1 MRPVTDAGLQMHHPS
16 PLAAQATPG
25 RASASAREGFASTRV
40 GGASARKP
48 GLSTA
53 WYIGAVVLA
62 LLVPCLVLSGLFTH
76 KLLQAE
82 RSRLEADTVRLTTD
96 LAANL
101 DRFVSSRFATLQAL
115 ATSPALDTGD
125 YARFEEQA
133 RAFTEAE
140 GAHLI
145 LRDRTNRQR
154 VNTRLPR
161 GALLPT
167 TQIAGDAALV
177 ATGLPYVSDLISDPN
192 TGAPLVLLR
201 VPVVRDGETRYFLSL
216 ALSPARLAAALEL
229 TKLALPYRSAVTD
242 SAGRIITRSLEP
254 ARFIG
259 EKLPG
264 FDAIAG
270 DKGSW
275 TGISAEG
282 LDIFGTFQRSALT
295 GWLVTTGLERA
306 ALEAPLRRSLW
317 MLGALA
323 AALLAL
329 GLSIAIP
336 IARRLVAAQSAL
348 AVIARALHDDE
359 IAPAMATGLRETDQ
373 VATEMREA
381 ALRLRW
387 QANAL
392 EEANR
397 ELEQR
402 VAERTVALTET
413 GDFLR
418 ATLDSMDQGLA
429 VIDADGRLPI
439 ISRRAVQLLGLPPEI
454 LGTVVTIEE
463 IRAIQETMGEFARLD
478 ASTGAI
484 VALDPVREMPP
495 VYERTRS
502 NGTVVEIR
510 TVAMANGGAV
520 RTYTDI
526 TERRRVEAAV
536 VASEK
541 RYRTLADSL
550 PQKVWIAKPD
560 GTAIYFNA
568 QMSAYH
574 GQLGLKLADRI
585 ALNHP
590 DDAGRMTAARSEAYR
605 TGTTFEVEGRLR
617 RHDGAWRWHRL
628 VMIPIRSDETG
639 DVTEWLG
646 TSLDID
652 DIYAAKRRLEENA
665 ELLRLAQE
673 AAGAGIWE
681 WDARSDTIKLSCES
695 ARMWAWPCEDGQ
707 SIEMPGSDWG
717 QRCHPDDLDMVWDK
731 TAKALAERGS
741 YAADFRIS
749 PAGAPDGS
757 WRWISG
763 CGRVMLDAQGEPCG
777 MIGLNFDITERK
789 EAERRIEHL
798 ARHDELTGLPNRT
811 LFRDHMRRSLALM
824 KRNSNRVALL
834 CLDLDRFKII
844 NDTHGHLA
852 GDELLRQVATR
863 LGAVL
868 RAEDM
873 LARLGGDE
881 FAIVLA
887 LRAGPDEAVL
897 AAERLI
903 AAIGEPFR
911 IMGQEITIGISIG
924 IALANTGHE
933 DIEAFYH
940 DADAALYAAKAGGRN
955 TVRVYGADD
964 ARMVASV

>member
-1 MRPVTDAGLQMHHPS
+1 MNNPS
-16 PLAAQATPG
+16 PLGAQATPG
-25 RASASAREGFASTRV
+25 GANASAGM
-40 GGASARKP
+40 GGALARKT

-62 LLVPCLVLSGLFTH
+62 LLMPCLVLSGLFTH

-82 RSRLEADTVRLTTD
+82 RARLEADAVRLTAD

-101 DRFVSSRFATLQAL
+101 DRFVSSRIATLQAL
-115 ATSPALDTGD
+115 ATSPALDKGD

-145 LRDRTNRQR
+145 LRDWADRQR

-161 GALLPT
+161 GAPLPT
-167 TQIAGDAALV
+167 TRIAGDAALV
-177 ATGLPYVSDLISDPN
+177 ATGLPYVSDLIVGPN

-201 VPVVRDGETRYFLSL
+201 VPVIRDGETRYLLSL

-229 TKLALPYRSAVTD
+229 ARLALPYRSAVTD
-242 SAGRIITRSLEP
+242 SAGTIITRSLEP

-259 EKLPG
+259 QKLAG
-264 FDAIAG
+264 FDELAG

-282 LDIFGTFQRSALT
+282 LDIFGTYQRSALT

-306 ALEAPLRRSLW
+306 ALEAPLHRSLW

-359 IAPAMATGLRETDQ
+359 IAPAKPTGVRETDQ

-387 QANAL
+387 QASAL

-402 VAERTVALTET
+402 VAERTAALTET

-454 LGTVVTIEE
+454 LGTTVTIEE
-463 IRAIQETMGEFARLD
+463 IRAIQDTMGEFARLD
-478 ASTGAI
+478 AKTRAVI
-484 VALDPVREMPP
+484 ALHPVGEMPP
-495 VYERTRS
+495 VYERLRS
-502 NGTVVEIR
+502 NGSVVEVR

-541 RYRTLADSL
+541 RYRTLADAL

-568 QMSAYH
+568 QMAAYH
-574 GQLGLKLADRI
+574 GPIGPGLAERI

-590 DDAGRMTAARSEAYR
+590 DDAPRMSAAREQAYR

-617 RHDGAWRWHRL
+617 RYDGAWRWHRL
-628 VMIPIRSDETG
+628 VMIPIRSDLTG
-639 DVTEWLG
+639 DVVEWLG

-652 DIYAAKRRLEENA
+652 DIYAAKRKLEENA
-665 ELLRLAQE
+665 ELLRLAQD
-673 AAGAGIWE
+673 AAGAGMWE
-681 WDARSDTIKLSCES
+681 WDARSDIVRLSCES
-695 ARMWAWPCEDGQ
+695 ARMWGWPCDDGA
-707 SIEMPGSDWG
+707 SIEMPGSEWG
-717 QRCHPDDLDMVWDK
+717 QRCHPDDLDMVWER
-731 TAKALAERGS
+731 TASALAERGS
-741 YAADFRIS
+741 YAADFRIR
-749 PAGAPDGS
+749 PVGAPDGA

-789 EAERRIEHL
+789 EAERLIEHL
-798 ARHDELTGLPNRT
+798 ARHDELTGLPNRS
-811 LFRDHMRRSLALM
+811 LFRDHLRRSLAHA
-824 KRNSNRVALL
+824 RRDGDGVALL
-834 CLDLDRFKII
+834 CLDLDRFKAV
-844 NDTHGHLA
+844 NDTFGHLV

-863 LGAVL
+863 LRAAL
-868 RAEDM
+868 RGDDM

-881 FAIVLA
+881 FAVVSRLV
-887 LRAGPDEAVL
+887 AGPDQAL
-897 AAERLI
+897 RTAQRLV
-903 AAIGEPFR
+903 AAIEQPFDT
-911 IMGQEITIGISIG
+911 MGQELLIGVSIG
-924 IALANTGHE
+924 IAYARADESDTERLH
-933 DIEAFYH
+933 H
-940 DADAALYAAKAGGRN
+940 DADAALYAAKAAGRN

-964 ARMVASV
+964 ARMGVGL